1 MQDGRDFTIYA
12 QEESKGRFKITKATD
27 DEVIDMIKDIRPLD
41 KQEIEKLTGL
51 PFNMAVL
58 DILITYQYPIRKLTY
73 GDEVLGFGGWD
84 DTGIVWLVLTT
95 EYNKHKVSFLRWGKK
110 YLKVLLKR
118 FDTVYNVIWNKNV
131 DHIKFLKFF
140 GATFEDIG
148 NDLLLFKIS
157 AQGKRGD

>member
-1 MQDGRDFTIYA
+1 MQDGRGFTISA
-12 QEESKGRFKITKATD
+12 QEEFKITKATD

-51 PFNMAVL
+51 PFNVAVL

-73 GDEVLGFGGWD
+73 GDAVLGFGGWD
-84 DTGIVWLVLTT
+84 DTGIVWLVLTA
-95 EYNKHKVSFLRWGKK
+95 EYDKHKVAFLRWGKK

-118 FDTVYNVIWNKNV
+118 FDTVYNVIWSKNV

-148 NDLLLFKIS
+148 NDLLLFKICARS
-157 AQGKRGD
+157 KLSNRGD

>member
-1 MQDGRDFTIYA
+1 MQDGRDFTIFA
-12 QEESKGRFKITKATD
+12 REEFKVTKATD

-58 DILITYQYPIRKLTY
+58 NILVTYQYPIRKLTY
-73 GDEVLGFGGWD
+73 GDAVLGFGGWD
-84 DTGIVWLVLTT
+84 YTGIVWLVLTT

-118 FDTVYNVIWNKNV
+118 FDTVYNVIWSKNV

-148 NDLLLFKIS
+148 NDLLLFKI
-157 AQGKRGD
+157 KRGD

>member
-118 FDTVYNVIWNKNV
+118 FDTVYNVIWSKNV

-148 NDLLLFKIS
+148 NDLLLFKI
-157 AQGKRGD
+157 KRGD

>member
-1 MQDGRDFTIYA
+1 MQDGRDSTIDA
-12 QEESKGRFKITKATD
+12 RRESKRRFKVTKATD

-58 DILITYQYPIRKLTY
+58 NILITYQYPIRKLTY
-73 GDEVLGFGGWD
+73 GDKVLGFGGWD

-110 YLKVLLKR
+110 YLGKLFDK
-118 FDTVYNVIWNKNV
+118 FDTIYNVIWKKNV

-148 NDLLLFKIS
+148 NDLLLFKI
-157 AQGKRGD
+157 KRGD

>member
-1 MQDGRDFTIYA
+1 MQDGRGFTIYA
-12 QEESKGRFKITKATD
+12 QEEFKITKATD

-51 PFNMAVL
+51 PFNVAVL

-95 EYNKHKVSFLRWGKK
+95 EYNKHKVAFLRWGKE

-118 FDTVYNVIWNKNV
+118 FDTVYNVIWSKNV

-148 NDLLLFKIS
+148 NDLLLFKI
-157 AQGKRGD
+157 KRGD

>member
-1 MQDGRDFTIYA
+1 MQDGRDSTIDA
-12 QEESKGRFKITKATD
+12 RRESKRRFKVTKATD

-58 DILITYQYPIRKLTY
+58 NILITYQYPIRKLTY
-73 GDEVLGFGGWD
+73 GDKVLGFGGWD
-84 DTGIVWLVLTT
+84 DTGNVWLVLTT

-110 YLKVLLKR
+110 YLGKLFDK
-118 FDTVYNVIWNKNV
+118 FDTIYNVIWKKNV

-148 NDLLLFKIS
+148 NDLLLFKI
-157 AQGKRGD
+157 KRGD

>member
-12 QEESKGRFKITKATD
+12 QEESSETRQFKVTKATD
-27 DEVIDMIKDIRPLD
+27 DEIIDMIKDIRPLD

-73 GDEVLGFGGWD
+73 GDAVLGFGGWD

-95 EYNKHKVSFLRWGKK
+95 EYNKHKVSFLRWGKE

-118 FDTVYNVIWNKNV
+118 FDTVYNVIWSKNV

-148 NDLLLFKIS
+148 NDLLLFKI
-157 AQGKRGD
+157 KRGD